1 MRLVDVVLAGVLIG
15 LVIGLGHMA
24 QPGPARADVAPE
36 ANPIAGE
43 RLTWLRTPPMMRRA
57 ASVQ

>member
-24 QPGPARADVAPE
+24 QPGPARADVAPK

-43 RLTWLRTPPMMRRA
+43 RLTWLRPHR
-57 ASVQ
+57 